1 MVCTRHTCH
10 VQQRNLV
17 QLFSMLKRSAMR
29 QPLAAG
35 PAGMLVAGL
44 TLGLAAAGSLFS
56 VRAMAAPAQTDEA
69 FASGVAMVPKDAAFV
84 SSTLRLREQY
94 QTFLK
99 SNACAALKK
108 LPAVARAIESIE
120 EQTTQPGSPLSM
132 VATFMEL
139 PENEQALELLK
150 DMISTDTFLYG
161 EPSCVTFLDLM
172 KKLQQAQQAAAIL
185 QMASGDRS
193 LGGIDIEAFTDIK
206 ADDEEEM
213 EEEDDDEEEDEGAAV
228 PRRRPVWPVR
238 FQVAEAD
245 EELAEPISSQELT
258 TRLLIQ
264 TLIDNVDSIVI
275 PDLVWGFQ
283 TTKLDIGRSQLKRI
297 EVLVK
302 LFTQA
307 NPDLAESLERRK
319 IGGGDV
325 VTFTLKGHMVPWDEL
340 VREATEGMEI
350 DGLDA
355 VVERLRSLHFVV
367 AIGVIGDRVILSV
380 GDSVDHLE
388 KLVVKKDGGAGLL
401 ATKPLEPLL
410 AHKDKPITSV
420 FYMSQ
425 SLATS
430 LAPSADDIAQMAKLS
445 DLAAEAAG
453 LSEGA
458 AAEARKNLAKVA
470 EGYKKRLPVP
480 GPWLGFSFMAPEGY
494 EGYSWNWT
502 QNLPVDGSKRL
513 ELLEHTGGAPLGA
526 IVFRAKAAP
535 GQFEDFVLW
544 SDMGWSFFKKYLLP
558 KADANN
564 REQFDEVEE
573 HLGPLATQ
581 FVGILRKKIL
591 PSLADGQIGFVLDAK
606 SKAKKIQN
614 ELPESAEPLPLF
626 EPAIVLGLSDP
637 KLFRE
642 GMSDLFALGDE
653 LVDQIREL
661 NPDAV
666 PADYRVPEP
675 ESSKV
680 EGGMLWSFAIPDA
693 GLDEQ
698 VKPSIGVGADAAV
711 FAFLPKQ
718 VGRLLIE
725 TRLET
730 GSQLSKFDEPLA
742 GAAAIDFAG
751 LIDAVQPWVV
761 YLTRYGC
768 VLQRDGEVDKDIELT
783 ADVENE
789 QAKDALKQVAVVFDV
804 LRSLRVA
811 VAETA
816 IKSDSTVTHWQNVI
830 RDLPAE

>member
-1 MVCTRHTCH
+1 MACTRHMCH
-10 VQQRNLV
+10 VQQRNLG
-17 QLFSMLKRSAMR
+17 QLFLMPERSAVR
-29 QPLAAG
+29 QSLMAS
-35 PAGMLVAGL
+35 AGMVVACFALV
-44 TLGLAAAGSLFS
+44 LATDGNLFS
-56 VRAMAAPAQTDEA
+56 VRVMAAPAQTDEA

-94 QTFLK
+94 QAFLK
-99 SNACAALKK
+99 SNACAAIKK

-139 PENEQALELLK
+139 PENEQALELLN

-193 LGGIDIEAFTDIK
+193 LGGIDIEAFQNIE
-206 ADDEEEM
+206 ADGEQEMDED
-213 EEEDDDEEEDEGAAV
+213 EDDGAAV
-228 PRRRPVWPVR
+228 PRRGPVWPVR

-245 EELAEPISSQELT
+245 EELADPISAQELT
-258 TRLLIQ
+258 TRLLLQ

-283 TTKLDIGRSQLKRI
+283 TTKLDSGRSQLKRI
-297 EVLVK
+297 EVLLK

-307 NPDLAESLERRK
+307 NSDLSESLERRTIK
-319 IGGGDV
+319 GVDV

-340 VREATEGMEI
+340 VQEAAEGMEI
-350 DGLDA
+350 EGLDA
-355 VVERLRSLHFVV
+355 VVEKLRSLHFVV
-367 AIGVIGDRVILSV
+367 AIGVIGDRVILSI
-380 GDSVDHLE
+380 GDSADHLE
-388 KLVVKKDGGAGLL
+388 KLVIKNDGESGLL

-410 AHKDKPITSV
+410 AHKDKPITSIA
-420 FYMSQ
+420 YMSQ

-445 DLAAEAAG
+445 DLVAEAAG
-453 LSEGA
+453 LPEGA
-458 AAEARKNLAKVA
+458 AADARKNLARVA

-480 GPWLGFSFMAPEGY
+480 GPWLGFSFRAPEGY

-502 QNLPVDGSKRL
+502 GNLPVDGSKRL

-558 KADANN
+558 KADENA
-564 REQFDEVEE
+564 RDQFDEVEE
-573 HLGPLATQ
+573 HLGPLGTQ
-581 FVGILRKKIL
+581 FLGVLRKKII

-606 SKAKKIQN
+606 SKTKKIQN
-614 ELPESAEPLPLF
+614 ELPESAQPLPIF

-661 NPDAV
+661 SPDAL

-742 GAAAIDFAG
+742 GAATLDVAG
-751 LIDAVQPWVV
+751 LVDAVQPWIV

-768 VLQRDGEVDKDIELT
+768 VQQRDGEVDKDTELT

-789 QAKDALKQVAVVFDV
+789 QAKDALKQVAVVLDV

-816 IKSDSTVTHWQNVI
+816 IKSDATVTHWQNVI